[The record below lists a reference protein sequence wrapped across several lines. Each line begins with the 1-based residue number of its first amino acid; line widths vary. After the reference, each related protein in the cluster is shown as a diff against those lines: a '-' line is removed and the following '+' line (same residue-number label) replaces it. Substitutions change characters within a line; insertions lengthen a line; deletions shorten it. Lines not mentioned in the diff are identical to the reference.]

1 MKERRTEVLAE
12 IQKKNRELSDAVR
25 RLAEARAR
33 LETQRASAQVAAAD
47 GQPQLDG
54 KEMQKGA
61 AAMALL
67 GWLVGVSA
75 RGKSSPSE
83 QSADYDR
90 KRWSVERKISG
101 NGQK

>member
-1 MKERRTEVLAE
+1 
-12 IQKKNRELSDAVR
+12 
-25 RLAEARAR
+25 
-33 LETQRASAQVAAAD
+33 
-47 GQPQLDG
+47 
-54 KEMQKGA
+54 
-61 AAMALL
+61 MALL